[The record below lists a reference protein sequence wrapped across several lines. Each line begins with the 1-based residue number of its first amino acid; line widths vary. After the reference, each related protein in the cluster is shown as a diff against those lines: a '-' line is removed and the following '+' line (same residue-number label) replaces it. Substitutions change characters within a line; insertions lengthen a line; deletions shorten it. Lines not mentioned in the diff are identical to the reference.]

1 MQEISLLQ
9 QITRLGQGFLLN
21 LAFLPFVL
29 FIGVVL
35 GMLIALARF
44 HKIPVLSQFLFIV
57 VEIVRGSPFLLIV
70 YAVFFILPY
79 IGIEFDA
86 FTTGVIVLSI
96 TAVSYLSEIFRSGL
110 LSIDKGQFESADA
123 LGLSYVQKLR
133 LIILPQVIKMTIP
146 SIIGQIVMT
155 IKDTS
160 IISLVGYA
168 EVLRTSRQVM
178 QLTLEP
184 FTAFAIASGY
194 FVLVCYPLIL
204 ISKRLERR
212 TKQA

>member
-70 YAVFFILPY
+70 YSVFFILPY

-110 LSIDKGQFESADA
+110 LSIDKGQFESADS

-212 TKQA
+212 TKKT

>member
-70 YAVFFILPY
+70 YSVFFILPY
-79 IGIEFDA
+79 IGVEFDA

-110 LSIDKGQFESADA
+110 LSIDKGQFESADS

-212 TKQA
+212 TKKT

>member
-1 MQEISLLQ
+1 MQDLTILQ
-9 QITRLGQGFLLN
+9 QVIRLGQGFLLN

-29 FIGVVL
+29 LIGVLL

-44 HKIPVLSQFLFIV
+44 HKTPVLSQILSV
-57 VEIVRGSPFLLIV
+57 LVEIVRGSPFLLIV
-70 YAVFFILPY
+70 YSVFFILPY
-79 IGIEFDA
+79 VGIEFDA
-86 FTTGVIVLSI
+86 FTTGIIVLSI
-96 TAVSYLSEIFRSGL
+96 TAVAYLSEIFRSGL
-110 LSIDKGQFESADA
+110 SSLDKGQFESSDA
-123 LGLSYVQKLR
+123 LGFTYFQKLR

-160 IISLVGYA
+160 IISLVGYP

-194 FVLVCYPLIL
+194 FILICYPLIV
-204 ISKRLERR
+204 ISKRFERR
-212 TKQA
+212 KRKA

>member
-1 MQEISLLQ
+1 MQDLTILQ
-9 QITRLGQGFLLN
+9 QVIRLGQGFLLN

-29 FIGVVL
+29 LIGVLL

-44 HKIPVLSQFLFIV
+44 HKTPVLSQILSV
-57 VEIVRGSPFLLIV
+57 LVEIVRGSPFLLIV
-70 YAVFFILPY
+70 YSVFFILPY
-79 IGIEFDA
+79 VGIEFDA
-86 FTTGVIVLSI
+86 FTTGIIVLSI
-96 TAVSYLSEIFRSGL
+96 TAVAYLSEIFRSGL
-110 LSIDKGQFESADA
+110 SSLDKGQFESSDA
-123 LGLSYVQKLR
+123 LGFTYFQKLR

-160 IISLVGYA
+160 IISLVGYP

-194 FVLVCYPLIL
+194 FILVCYPLIV
-204 ISKRLERR
+204 ISKRFERR
-212 TKQA
+212 KRKA

>member
-9 QITRLGQGFLLN
+9 QITRFGQGFLLN

-29 FIGVVL
+29 LIGVVL

-44 HKIPVLSQFLFIV
+44 HKIPVLSQILFIL

-79 IGIEFDA
+79 VGIEFDA

-123 LGLSYVQKLR
+123 LGLTYVQKLR
-133 LIILPQVIKMTIP
+133 LVILPQVIKMTIP

-194 FVLVCYPLIL
+194 FILVCYPLIL

-212 TKQA
+212 TKKA

>member
-29 FIGVVL
+29 LIGVVL

-44 HKIPVLSQFLFIV
+44 HKIPVLSQILFV
-57 VEIVRGSPFLLIV
+57 LVEIVRGSPFLLIV

-194 FVLVCYPLIL
+194 FILVCYPLIL

-212 TKQA
+212 TKKA

>member
-1 MQEISLLQ
+1 MQDLTILQ
-9 QITRLGQGFLLN
+9 QIIRLGQGFLLN
-21 LAFLPFVL
+21 LTFLPFVL
-29 FIGVVL
+29 LIGVFL

-44 HKIPVLSQFLFIV
+44 HKIPVLSQILGV
-57 VEIVRGSPFLLIV
+57 LVEIVRGSPFLLIV
-70 YAVFFILPY
+70 YSVFFILPY
-79 IGIEFDA
+79 VGIDFDA
-86 FTTGVIVLSI
+86 FTTGIIVLSI
-96 TAVSYLSEIFRSGL
+96 TAVAYLSEIFRSGL
-110 LSIDKGQFESADA
+110 SSLDKGQFESSDA
-123 LGLSYVQKLR
+123 LGFTYFQKLR

-160 IISLVGYA
+160 ILSLVGYT

-194 FVLVCYPLIL
+194 FILICYPLIV
-204 ISKRLERR
+204 ISKRFERR
-212 TKQA
+212 TKKA

>member
-123 LGLSYVQKLR
+123 LGLSYIQKLR